1 MNDKHD
7 ERHMHDNGSQR
18 RILEAILLLAGQEM
32 HGLAPKDL
40 ATGLK
45 VSPASVTRDL
55 HNLVTAGF
63 AEQIAETGRYR
74 LGPGLVRIA
83 IAHATAM
90 ERAQQRL
97 AESLETAM
105 HLADGRALVIEVDS
119 GTEHLFNARFACP
132 LCSYTIAELEPR
144 LFSFNSPQGACP
156 SCDGL
161 GHQEVFDPARV
172 VAFLRSAS
180 PVVPSRDGTD
190 AMPIT
195 SACWRAWPSIT
206 ASTWRR
212 RLKTCR
218 RTCAR

>member
-18 RILEAILLLAGQEM
+18 RILDAIRVLAGHEL

-40 ATGLK
+40 VSALGT
-45 VSPASVTRDL
+45 SPASITRDL

-97 AESLETAM
+97 AETIN
-105 HLADGRALVIEVDS
+105 RYR
-119 GTEHLFNARFACP
+119 TEP
-132 LCSYTIAELEPR
+132 
-144 LFSFNSPQGACP
+144 
-156 SCDGL
+156 
-161 GHQEVFDPARV
+161 
-172 VAFLRSAS
+172 
-180 PVVPSRDGTD
+180 
-190 AMPIT
+190 
-195 SACWRAWPSIT
+195 
-206 ASTWRR
+206 
-212 RLKTCR
+212 
-218 RTCAR
+218 